1 MFVALKDATLQTNV
15 VLLFVFLFL
24 MGLAILTSFYGE
36 DMSTAS
42 SFYDDNWEDI
52 KQEIRD
58 KDPHLCTD
66 LTDSECKSRFKSKSS
81 KQIAFVAYGC
91 AGVEAFLVS
100 MQNCSPHHGYRASH

>member
-1 MFVALKDATLQTNV
+1 
-15 VLLFVFLFL
+15 

-36 DMSTAS
+36 NMSTAA

-52 KQEIRD
+52 KEEIRE
-58 KDPHLCTD
+58 KDPNLCID
-66 LTDSECKSRFKSKSS
+66 LSDAECKSRFKSKSS

-100 MQNCSPHHGYRASH
+100 GHATVQN